1 MLDWLISLALFQLTS
16 YSEPSSHLHNTMGAV
31 LQHNLHY
38 FVFVWREPA
47 NCITLISQAVFIQV
61 ITTPRTAVKR
71 SICHLDSNDFSIF
84 PFSGINLTR
93 AQSLTWLFFKQTK
106 NEYWIRPWILNI
118 DFMPVQC
125 RGATKQNVCKI
136 VKSICNK
143 CRWKNRKQPTKKQ
156 TNNSLRKLEHLVFC
170 LFAELFSA
178 GRPVS

>member
-1 MLDWLISLALFQLTS
+1 MLDWLISLVLFQLTS

-106 NEYWIRPWILNI
+106 NEYWIHPWILNI

-125 RGATKQNVCKI
+125 RGASKQNVCKI
-136 VKSICNK
+136 VKSMVQVE
-143 CRWKNRKQPTKKQ
+143 KQKKTNEKQ
-156 TNNSLRKLEHLVFC
+156 TNNSLRKLGHFVFC